1 MEIKLK
7 RFVLFLFIFLPLL
20 CFGQNTK
27 HKHDSIMQLIEDT
40 RNDSLKAIHYLNLG
54 NLYAY
59 SHQDSAIGYYQQAFN
74 LSREGEYT
82 RLAGKCLNY
91 IAVIYIYR
99 SEYNKTIDY
108 LNRSIA
114 LKKQARD
121 TGGMANGYNN
131 LGVIHK
137 NQGDFAKAMEYFQ
150 KTARLRQELAPRLS
164 DSSRIINNTEKLGQA
179 YNNQGNIHYQF
190 GDYSQAV
197 KFYRRG
203 LEYFEKIGN
212 AKGISSCYNNIGNV
226 FEEQQ
231 SYEKAMDYYTRAL
244 ELNRKLGEI
253 RNIGTCLNNLGE
265 IHLKQNQI
273 SKARRHFHES
283 LNYREKANDKRG
295 ISAVY
300 SNLAMIN
307 MKTRNYSKSL
317 DQLHKALKLDNE
329 IGDKKAM
336 AEDMITLARV
346 YMKQDRLNQATGF
359 AIQGKQISDT
369 IEASLQ
375 KKSALQILAQI
386 YERKGDYRRALQ
398 YTREFED
405 IEDRL
410 FNKEKNQQIEELE
423 AKYQLEKKQR
433 EIHRQEELLDRKEDL
448 IRKQQVQ
455 KYGYMGGIVFVL
467 AISVLIYLNYR
478 QKRNINKLLME
489 QNEEIESQNEEL
501 VQQNEEIRNQR
512 DELERQR
519 NLAHEQRNEIAVKN
533 DEITSSIQYAKSI
546 QSSLLMSERNMRQL
560 LPDHFL
566 LYKPKDIVSGD
577 FYWLHQKKDRVMFAA
592 VDCTGH
598 GVPGAFMSLL
608 GMSFLNDVVQ
618 ESQEL
623 EAGDVLN
630 RLRTKVIHA
639 LRQEV
644 PDKDNRNSMD
654 IAFCIWEKEHQR
666 LQYAGAY
673 NPLYLLRNG
682 ELIEYK
688 ANRMTIGIESR
699 LEESFVTHHVD
710 LQQGDT
716 VYLFTDGYPDQLS
729 DKQGEKMN
737 LSRFKRLIQELAPGD
752 LQNQKIRLNDYFENW
767 KGRYEQV
774 DDVLIMGVR
783 F

>member
-1 MEIKLK
+1 MDPNIQ
-7 RFVLFLFIFLPLL
+7 RFVLFLFLFFPLL
-20 CFGQNTK
+20 SYGQD
-27 HKHDSIMQLIEDT
+27 HEPKHDSIMQLIEDAQ
-40 RNDSLKAIHYLNLG
+40 NDSVKATHYLSLG

-59 SHQDSAIGYYQQAFN
+59 SHQDSAISYYQQAFN
-74 LSREGEYT
+74 LCREGGFT

-99 SEYNKTIDY
+99 SEYDKTIDY

-114 LKKQARD
+114 LKKQAGD

-137 NQGDFAKAMEYFQ
+137 NQGNFGKAMEYLQ
-150 KTARLRQELAPRLS
+150 KATRLRHALAPRLT

-179 YNNQGNIHYQF
+179 CNNQGNIHYQF
-190 GDYSQAV
+190 GDYSRAV
-197 KFYRRG
+197 GFYKRA
-203 LEYFEKIGN
+203 LEHFEKIDN
-212 AKGISSCYNNIGNV
+212 SKGISSCYNNIGNV

-231 SYEKAMDYYTRAL
+231 NYDKAKDYYTRAL
-244 ELNRKLGEI
+244 DLNRELNEI

-265 IHLKQNQI
+265 IHLKQSQI
-273 SKARRHFHES
+273 RQARTHFQKS
-283 LNYREKANDKRG
+283 LKYREKANDKRG

-300 SNLAMIN
+300 SNLAMVN
-307 MKTRNYSKSL
+307 LKNRNYSKSL

-329 IGDKKAM
+329 IGDKKGM

-346 YMKQDRLNQATGF
+346 YLKQDRLNQATDF
-359 AIQGKQISDT
+359 ALQGKRISDT
-369 IEASLQ
+369 IQAPLQ
-375 KKSALQILAQI
+375 EKSALQILAQI
-386 YERKGDYRRALQ
+386 YEKRGDYRRALQ
-398 YTREFED
+398 YTRDFEE

-423 AKYQLEKKQR
+423 TKYQLEKKQE
-433 EIHRQEELLDRKEDL
+433 EIHRQEELLDRKENL

-455 KYGYMGGIVFVL
+455 KYAYIGGIVFVL
-467 AISVLIYLNYR
+467 AISVLIYVNYR

-501 VQQNEEIRNQR
+501 IQQNEEIRNQR

-519 NLAHEQRNEIAVKN
+519 NLAHEQRSEIAVKN
-533 DEITSSIQYAKSI
+533 DEIASSIQYAKTI
-546 QSSLLMSERNMRQL
+546 QSGLLMSERAIRQM
-560 LPDHFL
+560 LPDHFML
-566 LYKPKDIVSGD
+566 FKPRDIVSGD
-577 FYWLHQKKDRVMFAA
+577 FYWLHQKNGQVMFAV

-618 ESQEL
+618 ERNQPQ
-623 EAGDVLN
+623 AGDVLN

-639 LRQEV
+639 LRQNV
-644 PDKDNRNSMD
+644 PDTDNRNNID
-654 IAFCIWEKEHQR
+654 IALCIWDKENRQ

-673 NPLYLLRNG
+673 NPLYLVRNG
-682 ELIEYK
+682 ELEEYK
-688 ANRMTIGIESR
+688 ANRTTIGIESK
-699 LEESFVTHHVD
+699 LEESFTTQHIQ

-716 VYLFTDGYPDQLS
+716 IYLFTDGYPDQL
-729 DKQGEKMN
+729 DEKQHEKMN
-737 LSRFKRLIQELAPGD
+737 ISRFKSLIKDLAPLE
-752 LQNQKIRLNDYFENW
+752 LQCQKIRLDDHFENW
-767 KGRYEQV
+767 KGQYEQV
-774 DDVLIMGVR
+774 DDVLVMGVR